1 MRYQGSIPWGGA
13 KGENMWLLRY
23 HMMIWC
29 EKGIDYIIWRLPNRV
44 LFRALVRTAAMASK
58 DNPTKEF
65 GTITVQD
72 MTKALKV

>member
-1 MRYQGSIPWGGA
+1 
-13 KGENMWLLRY
+13 
-23 HMMIWC
+23 MMIWC